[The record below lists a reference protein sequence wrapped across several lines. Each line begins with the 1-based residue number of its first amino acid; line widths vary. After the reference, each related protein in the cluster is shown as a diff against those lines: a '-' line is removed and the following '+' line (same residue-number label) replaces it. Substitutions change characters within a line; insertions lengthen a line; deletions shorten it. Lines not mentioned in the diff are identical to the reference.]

1 MNELARHIHK
11 LLLES
16 DFAVIP
22 GFGGFIAHYTPAIR
36 DAKKDLFVPPVR
48 NIGFNDRLTLN
59 DGLLLQS
66 YMNISNC
73 SIQEAQQN
81 IAEAVDKLR
90 TNLEV
95 NGYIELKNLGTLR
108 CDANNNYS
116 FKANPEALTCPQF
129 YGFKPFEILEIN
141 QIIDSKIGQET
152 SIHKTAPVF
161 FKPATHK
168 RVLNMAGSVVL
179 VAVAFISVLFFSTP
193 IENTEI
199 QTTSYAKFLSTD
211 IFTPSNKAQQTT
223 AINSTLE
230 LAEAPFITEEL
241 KVEDEASENSEG
253 FVFSHVT
260 AHDKKVLAKQEIETP
275 ASDVSLPTKQVTQE
289 IKVSNDINPFHIIV
303 ASSIRKDLAK
313 DMVTQLKNNG
323 YDNAQVLTNQNRVR
337 VSIASFESK
346 DAAYKTLNQLTKNA
360 DYANAWVYKAN

>member
-36 DAKKDLFVPPVR
+36 DAKKDLFVPPIR

-81 IAEAVDKLR
+81 IEEAVDKLR

-95 NGYIELKNLGTLR
+95 NGYAELNNLGTLR

-129 YGFKPFEILEIN
+129 YGFKPFEILEID
-141 QIIDSKIGQET
+141 QILDSKVEQEAA
-152 SIHKTAPVF
+152 IQKTAPAF
-161 FKPATHK
+161 LKPATHK
-168 RVLNMAGSVVL
+168 RVLNLAGSVVL

-193 IENTEI
+193 IENTDI

-211 IFTPSNKAQQTT
+211 IFTPSNKALQTT
-223 AINSTLE
+223 AINSSLE
-230 LAEAPFITEEL
+230 SADTPSINEEL
-241 KVEDEASENSEG
+241 KAENEASKDSEG

-260 AHDKKVLAKQEIETP
+260 AQEKKVLAKQEIDTP
-275 ASDVSLPTKQVTQE
+275 TSDVSLPTKQVAQE
-289 IKVSNDINPFHIIV
+289 VEVPNDINPFHIIV

-337 VSIASFESK
+337 VSIASFDSK
-346 DAAYKTLNQLTKNA
+346 EAAYKTLNQLTKNA
-360 DYANAWVYKAN
+360 NYASAWVYKAN